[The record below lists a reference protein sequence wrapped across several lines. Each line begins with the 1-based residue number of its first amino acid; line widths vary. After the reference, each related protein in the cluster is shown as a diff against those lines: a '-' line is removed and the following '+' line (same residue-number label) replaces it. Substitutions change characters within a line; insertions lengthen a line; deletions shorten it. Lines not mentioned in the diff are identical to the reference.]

1 MKTSFKSLLA
11 LTLTAIVLSTSAF
24 TSVAVAADKN
34 PSGMVAPLTAFNKI
48 VVSGNV
54 KLTLVQRSKQD
65 IAVDSEFDQSKTSF
79 KQKGYTLFINST
91 AAETLYVTVSV
102 TDLQRIDASQG
113 ARVST
118 VGNFNLEVLQVF
130 LQDTATASVKG
141 TINSL
146 YTVTKDNSDLKLAGT
161 ANQHIIVKNR
171 NSILDTEKFAALK
184 TEMTS
189 LEAGIAANTKTALVK

>member
-24 TSVAVAADKN
+24 TSLAVAADKN
-34 PSGMVAPLTAFNKI
+34 PSGMLAPLTAFNKI
-48 VVSGNV
+48 VVTGNV
-54 KLTLVQRSKQD
+54 KLTLVQKSKQD
-65 IAVDSEFDQSKTSF
+65 ITVDSEFDQNKTSF

-91 AAETLYVTVSV
+91 ASETLYVTVFV

-113 ARVST
+113 ARVAT

-130 LQDTATASVKG
+130 LQDNATASVKG

-189 LEAGIAANTKTALVK
+189 LEAGIAANTKTVLVK

>member
-11 LTLTAIVLSTSAF
+11 LTLTAIVLSASAF
-24 TSVAVAADKN
+24 TSLAVAADKN
-34 PSGMVAPLTAFNKI
+34 PSGMLAPLTAFNKI
-48 VVSGNV
+48 VVTGNV
-54 KLTLVQRSKQD
+54 KLTLVQKSKQD
-65 IAVDSEFDQSKTSF
+65 ITVDSEFDQSKTSF

-91 AAETLYVTVSV
+91 DSEILYVTVSV

-113 ARVST
+113 ARVAT
-118 VGNFNLEVLQVF
+118 IGNFNLEVLQVF
-130 LQDTATASVKG
+130 LQDNATASVKG
-141 TINSL
+141 KINSL

>member
-1 MKTSFKSLLA
+1 MKTSIKSLIA
-11 LTLTAIVLSTSAF
+11 LTLTAIVLSGTALTNF
-24 TSVAVAADKN
+24 AVAADKT
-34 PSGMVAPLTAFNKI
+34 PIGIVTPLTTFNKI

-54 KLTLVQRSKQD
+54 KLTLVQKSRQN
-65 IAVDSEFDQSKTSF
+65 IVVDNEVDQSKVSF
-79 KQKGYTLFINST
+79 KQKGYTLFISAT
-91 AAETLYVTVSV
+91 DSETLNVTVTV
-102 TDLQRIDASQG
+102 ADLQRIDAANG
-113 ARVST
+113 AKVVT

-130 LQDTATASVKG
+130 LQDNATASVKG

-161 ANQHIIVKNR
+161 ANEHIIVKNR

>member
-1 MKTSFKSLLA
+1 MKTSIKSLLA

-24 TSVAVAADKN
+24 TSLAVAADKTT
-34 PSGMVAPLTAFNKI
+34 SVKVAPLTTFNKI

-54 KLTLVQRSKQD
+54 KLTLVQKSKQD

-91 AAETLYVTVSV
+91 DSETIYVTVSV

-113 ARVST
+113 ARVT
-118 VGNFNLEVLQVF
+118 TAGNFKLEVLQVF
-130 LQDTATASVKG
+130 LQDNATASVKG

-146 YTVTKDNSDLKLAGT
+146 YTVTKDHSDLKLAGT

-189 LEAGIAANTKTALVK
+189 LEAGIAANAKTALVK